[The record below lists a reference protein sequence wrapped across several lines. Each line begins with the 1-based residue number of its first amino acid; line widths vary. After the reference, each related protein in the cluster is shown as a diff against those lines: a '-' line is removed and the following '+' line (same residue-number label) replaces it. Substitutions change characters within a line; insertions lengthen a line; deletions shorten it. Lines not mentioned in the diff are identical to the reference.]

1 MQVIFKA
8 NQLALIC
15 TIVYDYGADKDL
27 DETTPIFCDN
37 SSTLSTVST
46 GGVSG
51 RGQKAHGSQ

>member
-8 NQLALIC
+8 NQLAPIC
-15 TIVYDYGADKDL
+15 TITINNGADKEL